1 MKKFLVTYDLKVQYM
16 NPASSCHTRGDTVDK
31 LKNIITTNNGI
42 GTLNMAW
49 GPEYSSNY
57 AFVEAED
64 QDSAIEQFLTTYN
77 SNERK
82 VVKMMISDLNHV
94 YKVPL

>member
-16 NPASSCHTRGDTVDK
+16 NLASPVHTRGDS
-31 LKNIITTNNGI
+31 IP
-42 GTLNMAW
+42 W

-57 AFVEAED
+57 AFIEAED

-77 SNERK
+77 SDRCK